1 MTADPLVDAATLA
14 ASVAADAPPTVLD
27 VRWTLGGPS
36 GAAAYAAALYVG
48 SWSHWVT
55 DPDRPVATGAAL

>member
-1 MTADPLVDAATLA
+1 VTADPLVDAAGLA
-14 ASVAADAPPTVLD
+14 ASIATDAPPTVLD

-36 GAAAYAAALYVG
+36 GAALYVG